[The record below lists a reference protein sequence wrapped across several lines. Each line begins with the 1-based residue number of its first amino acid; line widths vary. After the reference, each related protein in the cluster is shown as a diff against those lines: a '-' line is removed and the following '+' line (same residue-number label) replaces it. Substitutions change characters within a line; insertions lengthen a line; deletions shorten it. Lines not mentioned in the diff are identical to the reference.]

1 MPWVYILRCGDN
13 SLYVGHTSDLDSR
26 LEWHRKGLAAKH
38 TSLRLPIELV
48 YSEQFGS
55 LMNAR
60 RREHQLKRWS
70 AQKKM
75 ALVAGDLHGL
85 HSLARRRHPKK
96 QR

>member
-1 MPWVYILRCGDN
+1 
-13 SLYVGHTSDLDSR
+13 
-26 LEWHRKGLAAKH
+26 
-38 TSLRLPIELV
+38 
-48 YSEQFGS
+48 
-55 LMNAR
+55 MNAR

>member
-13 SLYVGHTSDLDSR
+13 SLYVGHTSDLESR
-26 LEWHRKGLAAKH
+26 LECHRKGLAAKH

-48 YSEQFGS
+48 YSEPFGS

-75 ALVAGDLHGL
+75 ALR
-85 HSLARRRHPKK
+85 LASHAKAVRRSAKRDGGP
-96 QR
+96 

>member
-26 LEWHRKGLAAKH
+26 LESHRKGLAANH

-55 LMNAR
+55 LVNAR

-75 ALVAGDLHGL
+75 ALAAGDLHGL
-85 HSLARRRHPKK
+85 HSLARRRHSKK